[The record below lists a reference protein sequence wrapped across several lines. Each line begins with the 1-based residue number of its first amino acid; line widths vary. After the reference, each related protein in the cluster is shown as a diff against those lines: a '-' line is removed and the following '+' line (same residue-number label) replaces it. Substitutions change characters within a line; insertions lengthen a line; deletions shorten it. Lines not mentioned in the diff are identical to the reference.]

1 MGHERHET
9 EGDIKP
15 SSHSLDP
22 SLSTPGLLGG
32 EDQHPPR
39 HETDGVRQY
48 DRHVDLDDE
57 GSPNTI
63 AAK

>member
-1 MGHERHET
+1 MGHDHSKT
-9 EGDIKP
+9 EDGIT

-22 SLSTPGLLGG
+22 SLSTPGLMGG
-32 EDQHPPR
+32 EDEHPP
-39 HETDGVRQY
+39 EAGTDAVRQY